1 MFRNFMKKNALLPIR
16 GKFSNRQDRIGTVS
30 AKRMNRRFYKGK
42 GVKVGG
48 KVNRKGIFIKDPSK
62 ITTIIAP
69 ENMSAFNLGPYVEH
83 NTRAEEVDMEEVT
96 AS

>member
-1 MFRNFMKKNALLPIR
+1 MLRNFMKKNALLPIR

-48 KVNRKGIFIKDPSK
+48 KKIKGKDYGGWLPDYS
-62 ITTIIAP
+62 
-69 ENMSAFNLGPYVEH
+69 
-83 NTRAEEVDMEEVT
+83 
-96 AS
+96 